1 MSSKHTLGRLIGLG
15 VVVAAL
21 WSGTATA
28 AGTTPQGLKA
38 DGLRLQGI
46 AHVYGAI
53 KGTTPEGLRADGLRL
68 QGIAQVYRKLQSR
81 PAASFYTPQAL
92 KAEGLRWQAA
102 AKVYGGP
109 QPTFASSSSSGF
121 DWTDAG
127 IGAAAG
133 LGIAVMGIAL
143 ALVTR
148 RVRRAK
154 LAV

>member
-1 MSSKHTLGRLIGLG
+1 MSSRYTFGRLIGLG
-15 VVVAAL
+15 IVAAAL

-46 AHVYGAI
+46 AHVYGSI
-53 KGTTPEGLRADGLRL
+53 KGTTPEGLMADGLRL
-68 QGIAQVYRKLQSR
+68 QGIAQVYKPMQGR

-92 KAEGLRWQAA
+92 KAEGLRWQAV
-102 AKVYGGP
+102 AKAYGGQ

-133 LGIAVMGIAL
+133 LSVAAMGIAL

-154 LAV
+154 LAL

>member
-1 MSSKHTLGRLIGLG
+1 MNSKHTLGRLIGLG

-46 AHVYGAI
+46 AHVYGSI
-53 KGTTPEGLRADGLRL
+53 KGTTPEGLMADGLRL
-68 QGIAQVYRKLQSR
+68 QGIAQVYKQMQSR

-92 KAEGLRWQAA
+92 KAQGLRWQGIARA
-102 AKVYGGP
+102 Y
-109 QPTFASSSSSGF
+109 QPPSTVSSSTGF
-121 DWTDAG
+121 DWRDAG
-127 IGAAAG
+127 IGAAGG
-133 LGIAVMGIAL
+133 LGFAVFAVAL
-143 ALVTR
+143 ILVAR
-148 RVRRAK
+148 RRTK